1 MGLVVDWDGETHL
14 IHLAGTDLF
23 KEAGIDVGRS
33 ISGGM
38 INDIEYRVDVTSL
51 YNSVE
56 RADPAGALVL
66 KAGELHL
73 YCSRLGDR
81 IHYDPHPVPLGKG
94 YLVGAAEEACGFT
107 RWSIAIR
114 EGDESRIVKSFEAAP
129 EL

>member
-1 MGLVVDWDGETHL
+1 MEPIDVPLSLVVPARLSKQASRASCGLFFPYATRPPMGLVVDWDGETHL

-81 IHYDPHPVPLGKG
+81 I
-94 YLVGAAEEACGFT
+94 
-107 RWSIAIR
+107 
-114 EGDESRIVKSFEAAP
+114 
-129 EL
+129 